1 MNAIVVYESIYGNTR
16 AVAEAIAE
24 ATRGTP
30 VDATAAGGPALRDWL
45 AELARDRHAYAAAF
59 DTRINKP
66 EWLTGAASH
75 GIAKRLRRHGYTV
88 IDTSSF
94 LVAGSEGPLM
104 DGELER
110 ARGWGAE
117 LAAAL
122 PAPVTDVEVGS

>member
-1 MNAIVVYESIYGNTR
+1 MNAIVVYE
-16 AVAEAIAE
+16 
-24 ATRGTP
+24 
-30 VDATAAGGPALRDWL
+30 
-45 AELARDRHAYAAAF
+45 
-59 DTRINKP
+59 
-66 EWLTGAASH
+66 
-75 GIAKRLRRHGYTV
+75 
-88 IDTSSF
+88 SSF